1 MIFSLLAVLLGA
13 VTFAQDWN
21 VTTAAEPYKGTTI
34 KALFLDRP
42 GYAAAIDVIPQFE
55 EATGKFFLTK
65 IAVNGKSWTL
75 QTRSKTRTLAFAK
88 HRAYSL
94 AAN

>member
-55 EATGKFFLTK
+55 EATGIDVEWEILPYENSRERQVLDFT
-65 IAVNGKSWTL
+65 N
-75 QTRSKTRTLAFAK
+75 AK
-88 HRAYSL
+88 Q
-94 AAN
+94 N